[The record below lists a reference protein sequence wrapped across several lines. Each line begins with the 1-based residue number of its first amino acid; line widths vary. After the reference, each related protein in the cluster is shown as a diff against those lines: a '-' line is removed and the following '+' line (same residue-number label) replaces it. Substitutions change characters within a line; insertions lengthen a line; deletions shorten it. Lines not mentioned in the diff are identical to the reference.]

1 MAEETQR
8 DSCSKLL
15 IPNAHTATEQPIFV
29 KATWFPTHFHLAVT
43 DGLTAWHCHPSEE
56 EVKQRA
62 AQWDLPVS
70 EYLNLSERY
79 LGHQQS
85 GSVYAFD
92 DAGDGHKRLSWTFE
106 KEGMTLLW
114 RWKCL
119 LSPDSKKSNVEILDF
134 LMGSNIN
141 LSGKVVGENELFEKM
156 KVEAEKC
163 LTQSERIANERLEFE
178 SEIYAKD
185 DPSRLFVG
193 VLNSKKSKLR
203 ELRDKLSKQEHTEK
217 YPQEEDTDKTES
229 FDEDS
234 DFDRS
239 DEDPQKDV
247 TSSSKD
253 VMANKFVCFS
263 GKSQSKSSWPELVGV
278 DGKVAE
284 ATIERENPSVN
295 AYIVPEGSAVILDFR
310 CKSSWPELVG
320 VEGKVAVAIIEREN
334 PLVDAAT
341 VIKGSFVT
349 ADFRCDRV
357 RVWVTED
364 GTVYQVP
371 RIG

>member
-1 MAEETQR
+1 MEEETER
-8 DSCSKLL
+8 FSCSKLL
-15 IPNAHTATEQPIFV
+15 IPKGEPIFV

-43 DGLTAWHCHPSEE
+43 DGITAWHCHPSAE

-79 LGHQQS
+79 LGLQQP

-92 DAGDGHKRLSWTFE
+92 DAGDSHKRLSWTFE

-141 LSGKVVGENELFEKM
+141 LSDKVVTENELFEKM

-178 SEIYAKD
+178 SEIYAKF
-185 DPSRLFVG
+185 LG

-203 ELRDKLSKQEHTEK
+203 VLRDKLSKQENSEK
-217 YPQEEDTDKTES
+217 SPEEEDTDKTES
-229 FDEDS
+229 FDEEN
-234 DFDRS
+234 DFERS
-239 DEDPQKDV
+239 DEDPQKDI
-247 TSSSKD
+247 TSSSKE
-253 VMANKFVCFS
+253 VMANK
-263 GKSQSKSSWPELVGV
+263 
-278 DGKVAE
+278 
-284 ATIERENPSVN
+284 PSH
-295 AYIVPEGSAVILDFR
+295 P
-310 CKSSWPELVG
+310 K
-320 VEGKVAVAIIEREN
+320 
-334 PLVDAAT
+334 
-341 VIKGSFVT
+341 
-349 ADFRCDRV
+349 
-357 RVWVTED
+357 
-364 GTVYQVP
+364 
-371 RIG
+371 RIRHK